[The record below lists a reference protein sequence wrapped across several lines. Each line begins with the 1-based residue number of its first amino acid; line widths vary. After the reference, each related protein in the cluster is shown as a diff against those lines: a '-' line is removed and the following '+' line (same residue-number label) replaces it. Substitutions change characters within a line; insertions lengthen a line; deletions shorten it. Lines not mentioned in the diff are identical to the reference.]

1 MATDVCG
8 GHTSTLTLTLRLLLA
23 VALLLTD
30 RIHAFAWRRKRS
42 PPRWEGCGAVAV
54 RAAPTLSPPAL
65 RGKQQSAAED
75 ETMLEFDVSRLL
87 DIGSTAD
94 CSDSKR
100 TKLLSSVVSAADN
113 AGDSKGDE
121 YERMQPTET
130 FQQEDDHPLAL
141 TRHIASMRP
150 FLCISDDPE
159 VRNEAGLHL
168 YNADCRRTLVLDSQI
183 KSGS

>member
-23 VALLLTD
+23 VALLLTGRSD
-30 RIHAFAWRRKRS
+30 AFTWRRKRS
-42 PPRWEGCGAVAV
+42 PLRLGCGATA
-54 RAAPTLSPPAL
+54 RAAPTRSPPAL

-130 FQQEDDHPLAL
+130 FQQDDDHQLAL
-141 TRHIASMRP
+141 PRHIASMRP

-168 YNADCRRTLVLDSQI
+168 YNADCSKTLVLHLQI